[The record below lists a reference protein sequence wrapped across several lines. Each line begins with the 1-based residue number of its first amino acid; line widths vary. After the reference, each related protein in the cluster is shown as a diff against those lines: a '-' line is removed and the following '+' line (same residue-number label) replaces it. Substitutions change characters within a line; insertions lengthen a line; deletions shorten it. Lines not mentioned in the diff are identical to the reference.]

1 VTYVSAPED
10 LALLGARVLGFPRA
24 SRIAARYGL
33 NLTVVEEALLD
44 FEAQGWARHTS
55 FAESS
60 GWSTTEAGKAEV
72 ERRLAAEL
80 DRAGARDA
88 VTAAHTA
95 FGPLNRRFSTACT
108 DWQIRPTRVDP
119 MAINDHSDWP
129 WDERVLKTLASTGH
143 TFRQLCDEL
152 AAALARFHG
161 YADRYFAAL
170 AHVDAGRRAWIDAYD
185 RDSCHLVWIQF
196 HEDLL
201 ATLNLPRGA
210 EASE

>member
-1 VTYVSAPED
+1 MTASMPDHTAI
-10 LALLGARVLGFPRA
+10 LAAASLEPMPPLPNALPGPPADGSYRICLVCLGNICRSP
-24 SRIAARYGL
+24 
-33 NLTVVEEALLD
+33 T
-44 FEAQGWARHTS
+44 
-55 FAESS
+55 
-60 GWSTTEAGKAEV
+60 AEV
-72 ERRLAAEL
+72 VLRAEL
-80 DRAGARDA
+80 DRAGARAA
-88 VTAAHTA
+88 VTAVHTA

-119 MAINDHSDWP
+119 MAFNDHSDWS
-129 WDERVLKTLASTGH
+129 WDERVLRTLSSTGH
-143 TFRQLCDEL
+143 MFRLLCDEL

-201 ATLNLPRGA
+201 ATLNLPRGS

>member
-1 VTYVSAPED
+1 MTYESAPED

-33 NLTVVEEALLD
+33 AQTVVEEALLD
-44 FEAQGWARHTS
+44 FEARGWARHTS

-72 ERRLAAEL
+72 ERRLDAEL
-80 DRAGARDA
+80 DRAGARAA
-88 VTAAHTA
+88 VSAAHTA

-108 DWQIRPTRVDP
+108 DWQIRPTRIDP
-119 MAINDHSDWP
+119 MAFNDHSDWS
-129 WDERVLKTLASTGH
+129 WDERVLKTLTSAGH

-210 EASE
+210 EPAD

>member
-1 VTYVSAPED
+1 M
-10 LALLGARVLGFPRA
+10 
-24 SRIAARYGL
+24 
-33 NLTVVEEALLD
+33 VEEALLD
-44 FEAQGWARHTS
+44 FEAQGWARHTT

-80 DRAGARDA
+80 DRAWRRDA

-119 MAINDHSDWP
+119 MAINDHSDWS
-129 WDERVLKTLASTGH
+129 WDERVPKSLASAGNA
-143 TFRQLCDEL
+143 FRQLCDEL
-152 AAALARFHG
+152 AAVLARFHG

-170 AHVDAGRRAWIDAYD
+170 AHVDAGPLRLDRRL
-185 RDSCHLVWIQF
+185 RPR
-196 HEDLL
+196 LL
-201 ATLNLPRGA
+201 PPGMDPVPRRPAGHPQPPPRLRNFRISGRAAPVSLPGCRRGGGSA
-210 EASE
+210 

>member
-1 VTYVSAPED
+1 MTYESAPED

-33 NLTVVEEALLD
+33 ALAVVEEALLD

-80 DRAGARDA
+80 DRAGARAA
-88 VTAAHTA
+88 VTAVHTA
-95 FGPLNRRFSTACT
+95 FGPLNRRFSIACT

-119 MAINDHSDWP
+119 MAFNDHSDWS
-129 WDERVLKTLASTGH
+129 WDERVLKTLASVGH

-152 AAALARFHG
+152 ATALTRFHG

-210 EASE
+210 EPSD